1 MAKNINEE
9 IDKLLYIRDEVYFY
23 TKLLIADKNVRIISK
38 DKFNQWMNENK
49 LDEDII
55 YCIVDP
61 EIGQYIEGYIE
72 QRIRYEE
79 IYV

>member
-38 DKFNQWMNENK
+38 DKFNQWMIENK

-55 YCIVDP
+55 YCTVDP

-72 QRIRYEE
+72 
-79 IYV
+79 